1 MSPLRSEAT
10 SHATTPDTVSG
21 LPHVTSGPAPLTAAN
36 DGAAPQ
42 KRSLLVGRRKR
53 WARRNAH

>member
-1 MSPLRSEAT
+1 MSPLRSEASST
-10 SHATTPDTVSG
+10 STTTDTVSG
-21 LPHVTSGPAPLTAAN
+21 LPHVTSGPAAIVAAN